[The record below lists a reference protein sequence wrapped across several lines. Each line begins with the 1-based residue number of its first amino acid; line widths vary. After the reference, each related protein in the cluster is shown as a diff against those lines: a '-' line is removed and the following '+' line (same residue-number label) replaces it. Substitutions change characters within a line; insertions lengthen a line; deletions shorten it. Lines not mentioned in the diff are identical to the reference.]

1 MSLVTLFMILLFSV
15 LTIASSA
22 IGIQCIGK
30 DTSKSSNKGFLIF
43 MLIVAIFGVLG
54 SIGMAIMASRPSDPT
69 Y

>member
-1 MSLVTLFMILLFSV
+1 
-15 LTIASSA
+15 
-22 IGIQCIGK
+22 
-30 DTSKSSNKGFLIF
+30 